1 MTLETLSVTG
11 LKSTLG
17 MSMSVIS
24 TEHFFSAGL
33 SSPWSVAKFAQ
44 TLEDQQDVWTYFNE
58 SAASSLVFGSVL
70 SLTLKSIW
78 PIAGSAAT
86 VLYYKNMYKGALN
99 KASQN
104 GIKTNVQNQGLAKV
118 INDTVSKGSIEEIRN
133 LSKYLESTKISR

>member
-1 MTLETLSVTG
+1 MTLETLSIAS

-44 TLEDQQDVWTYFNE
+44 TLEDQQDVWHYFNE
-58 SAASSLVFGSVL
+58 SAASSVLFGGVL
-70 SLTLKSIW
+70 SLTLRSIW

-104 GIKTNVQNQGLAKV
+104 GIKANIQNQGLSKV
-118 INDTVSKGSIEEIRN
+118 IDDTVSKGSIEEIRN
-133 LSKYLESTKISR
+133 LSKYLDSIKISK